1 MSEMN
6 ALLKSRRKKNT
17 TKVKDRHRTPEPL
30 FFVKSVGFPEI
41 SFSSRIHP
49 CLEPIHNC
57 LFEPNAFSALNYR
70 LAFVGYLAQCAG
82 ISSLSSR
89 FAASCFVGLSLSI
102 TFTSVPE
109 ERSLHICVA
118 PH

>member
-6 ALLKSRRKKNT
+6 ALTEEQKK
-17 TKVKDRHRTPEPL
+17 KKYYESKRPPQTPEPL